1 MSLQALRA
9 FPRRTILLLILA
21 LSMVVGGTAIAAGA
35 NVDKPATS
43 SATSSTSRPDRAAK
57 PTIVLVHGAFADASG
72 WNGVT
77 ARLQA
82 RGYPV
87 IAWSNPMRDLASD
100 SAALTTFLST
110 VTGPIV
116 LVGHSYGGAVI
127 TQMTGNSQIKALAY
141 VTGYALAKDENVFA
155 ASALGGAQSTL
166 GDHLVFRPIPGS
178 GPENADAYVDPAY
191 FHHLLAGDLG
201 KRRSAVLAASQR
213 PAAVAAFAS
222 PSGQPAW
229 STIPSYYLIATRDNA
244 ILPKAQTAM
253 AKRAGAKTTR
263 VSGSHFV
270 MLSHPKAVADFVN
283 KAATGR

>member
-1 MSLQALRA
+1 M
-9 FPRRTILLLILA
+9 
-21 LSMVVGGTAIAAGA
+21 
-35 NVDKPATS
+35 
-43 SATSSTSRPDRAAK
+43 
-57 PTIVLVHGAFADASG
+57 LVHGAFADASG

-82 RGYPV
+82 GGYPV
-87 IAWSNPMRDLASD
+87 LAWSNPMRDLTSD

-127 TQMTGNSQIKALAY
+127 TQMTGNSHIKALVY

-166 GDHLVFRPIPGS
+166 GEHLVFRPIPGA

-191 FHHLLAGDLG
+191 FHHLVAGDLS

-213 PAAVAAFAS
+213 PAAVTAFSS
-222 PSGQPAW
+222 PSRQPAW
-229 STIPSYYLIATRDNA
+229 ATIPSYYLIATRDNA
-244 ILPKAQTAM
+244 ILPKAQAAM
-253 AKRAGAKTTR
+253 AERAGAKTTK
-263 VSGSHFV
+263 VAGSHFV
-270 MLSHPKAVADFVN
+270 MLSHPKVVADFVR
-283 KAATGR
+283 KAATGG